1 MFLGRA
7 TFLPYSSVLQMRTAY
22 NNMCIYTYTCK
33 HQFTHLCLH
42 IQYNMLVGLRT
53 YREVDV
59 VEFKQEEHE
68 VVVCFCDKELNTVEE
83 RTERAG

>member
-1 MFLGRA
+1 
-7 TFLPYSSVLQMRTAY
+7 
-22 NNMCIYTYTCK
+22 
-33 HQFTHLCLH
+33 
-42 IQYNMLVGLRT
+42 MLVGLRT